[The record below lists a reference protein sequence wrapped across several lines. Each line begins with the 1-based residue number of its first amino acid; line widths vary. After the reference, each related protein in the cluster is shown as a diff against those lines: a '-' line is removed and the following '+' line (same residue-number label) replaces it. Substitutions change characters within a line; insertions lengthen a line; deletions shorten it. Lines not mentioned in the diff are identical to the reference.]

1 MYIIDFFERNI
12 RKANVPVIIY
22 LILNVWLIQFVVCA
36 VFRLPGWKG
45 ALISL
50 LLYFASMSIALSP
63 VGEWILRIQQKC
75 KSIERI
81 DQKEYLEPLF
91 REVYERAKAKDPS
104 IPDDVWLFINED
116 PSINAFAIGRK
127 TICLTK
133 GMLNMPAS
141 HIKAVL
147 GHEFG
152 HLSHKDTDML
162 VLINVGN
169 FFVLFIEW
177 ATLLLIYSV
186 YALFSLFALVG
197 GIVSASGACTFF
209 MLKLNGFLKNA
220 ASAIVSGII
229 WVWMKIGLLLV
240 MKSSRSV
247 EYEADGFSYMLGY
260 GNELC
265 AMLDM
270 PCKPDAKGLFA
281 CLSSSHPPDDA
292 RIENLQKLGA
302 AYYKGKKT
310 AS

>member
-1 MYIIDFFERNI
+1 MYIIDFFERNV

-22 LILNVWLIQFVVCA
+22 LILNVWLIQFVLCA
-36 VFRLPGWKG
+36 VFSLSGWKSG
-45 ALISL
+45 LISL
-50 LLYFASMSIALSP
+50 ALYFVSMSIALSP

-75 KSIERI
+75 KAIERI

-91 REVYERAKAKDPS
+91 REVYEQAKAKDPS
-104 IPDDVWLFINED
+104 IPDDVQLFINED

-152 HLSHKDTDML
+152 HLAHKDTDML

-177 ATLLLIYSV
+177 SVLFVISCFYAMVSLIAIIGGMVTSSPGAFV
-186 YALFSLFALVG
+186 TQSL
-197 GIVSASGACTFF
+197 
-209 MLKLNGFLKNA
+209 NNFLKNA
-220 ASAIVSGII
+220 ASAIVSGIV
-229 WVWMKIGLLLV
+229 WVWMKIGLLLA

-247 EYEADGFSYMLGY
+247 EYEADEFSYTLGY

-270 PCKPDAKGLFA
+270 PCKPSATGLFA
-281 CLSSSHPPDDA
+281 CLVSTHPSDDS
-292 RIENLQKLGA
+292 RIANLQKLGA
-302 AYYKGKKT
+302 TYRKERV
-310 AS
+310 S